1 MAPIHWRLEAASAWS
16 CDHTRDTGLGDGGC
30 SPHPTPVGLRNSDEL
45 AGQREKLCAD
55 IWHHRGLFLAQAGD
69 TNVIKSV
76 FKLDNI
82 LDISAEMPEHE
93 KLLPSRCASPNS
105 NSGAV

>member
-1 MAPIHWRLEAASAWS
+1 MNW
-16 CDHTRDTGLGDGGC
+16 LG
-30 SPHPTPVGLRNSDEL
+30 
-45 AGQREKLCAD
+45 REKLCAD

-82 LDISAEMPEHE
+82 LDISAKMPEHE
-93 KLLPSRCASPNS
+93 SCPPVVRLQTVT
-105 NSGAV
+105 GAEYDLT